1 MDALIDKP
9 TIKVLIV
16 LGKSL
21 TTTKKTVDTKGNT
34 TYSGFMWDVWQKI
47 EDALKDKYKFI
58 VEFSPEKSINYNL
71 YVHDVS
77 VGKYDLVVGSFM
89 NTKWRESMIDFTT
102 PVIIDANAILHEYKT
117 TILDDMMVVIYKTSK
132 LIFYLVVIGIIFG
145 TLLYFVDPERIIF
158 QRKKLRGLKR
168 RSSNKFL
175 FRSIMTGIAT
185 MFGEMGFLTENASLS
200 ITGIILVIFLMT
212 ISFLYV
218 MFTQAEITR
227 VLINQSKR
235 KINNN
240 TLGYKKFLGW
250 SSDPVSNKLKR
261 YGANIDL
268 QESITM
274 EDMVSKYLGNTDIYR
289 GIVVPYC
296 FGYKYTKK
304 HPNLTLSTGFGNEPS
319 AFIVNQNK
327 QQLKEDVNA
336 VIIDMK
342 TSLKLQQI
350 CQTYFGNI
358 QDVPVCSLT

>member
-1 MDALIDKP
+1 MDAFIDKP

-16 LGKSL
+16 LGNSL

-47 EDALKDKYKFI
+47 EDTLEDKYNFI
-58 VEFSPEKSINYNL
+58 VEFSPEKSTNYNL
-71 YVHDVS
+71 YVQDVS

-89 NTKWRESMIDFTT
+89 NTKWRESKIDFTT

-158 QRKKLRGLKR
+158 QRKTRT
-168 RSSNKFL
+168 SSKKFL
-175 FRSIMTGIAT
+175 FRSIMTGVAS
-185 MFGEMGFLTENASLS
+185 MFGEMGFLSENASLS
-200 ITGIILVIFLMT
+200 ITGSILVIFIMT

-235 KINNN
+235 KLNNN

-250 SSDPVSNKLKR
+250 SNDPVSYKLKR

-268 QESITM
+268 QENINM
-274 EDMVSKYLGNTDIYR
+274 EDMVSKYLGNTEIYR

-304 HPNLTLSTGFGNEPS
+304 YPNLTLSTGFGNEPS

-358 QDVPVCSLT
+358 QDIPVCSLT

>member
-1 MDALIDKP
+1 MDAFNDKP

-16 LGKSL
+16 LGNSL

-47 EDALKDKYKFI
+47 EDALKDKYNFI
-58 VEFSPEKSINYNL
+58 VEFSPEKSTNYNL
-71 YVHDVS
+71 YVQDVS

-89 NTKWRESMIDFTT
+89 NTKWRESKIDFTT

-117 TILDDMMVVIYKTSK
+117 TIFDDMMAVVYKTSK

-158 QRKKLRGLKR
+158 QQKTR
-168 RSSNKFL
+168 RSSKKFL

-185 MFGEMGFLTENASLS
+185 MFGEMGFLSENASLS
-200 ITGIILVIFLMT
+200 ITGIILVIFIMT

-250 SSDPVSNKLKR
+250 SSDPVSHKLKR
-261 YGANIDL
+261 YGANIDF
-268 QESITM
+268 QENISM
-274 EDMVSKYLGNTDIYR
+274 EDMVSKYLGNTENYR

-296 FGYKYTKK
+296 FGYKYIQKY
-304 HPNLTLSTGFGNEPS
+304 PNLTLSTGFGNEPS

-358 QDVPVCSLT
+358 QDIPVCSLT